1 LHVVAQSL
9 RCHHGTFGEGHVIVH
24 PLAAPVAVLAAWT
37 FVIFFWMYLT
47 RIPAMM
53 RAGIDLKTL
62 RGGTGASLD
71 QRLPPEVQWKAHNYN
86 HLLEQP
92 TLFYAV
98 TLLLIVTG
106 CDSRH
111 AVWLAWGYVGLRIA
125 HSLLQATV
133 NITRFRFMLFF
144 LASLCLLG
152 LVIIAL
158 CQVF

>member
-1 LHVVAQSL
+1 MSHALAQ
-9 RCHHGTFGEGHVIVH
+9 
-24 PLAAPVAVLAAWT
+24 PVALLAAWT

-71 QRLPPEVQWKAHNYN
+71 QKLPPEVQWKAHNYN

-98 TLLLIVTG
+98 ALLLMVTG
-106 CDSRH
+106 GESAL
-111 AVWLAWGYVGLRIA
+111 AVQLGWGYVALRIV
-125 HSLLQATV
+125 HSLVQTTV
-133 NITRFRFMLFF
+133 NITRFRFLLFF
-144 LASLCLLG
+144 AASLCLLG
-152 LVIIAL
+152 LVVIAL
-158 CQVF
+158 THVF